1 MKKYLLLF
9 LLSFVI
15 PQGLQVIFAQE
26 QKTDSIWSLQKCIS
40 YALEHNI
47 SVQKLA
53 LTSETNKVNVEQ
65 AKAGRNPSLNA
76 SVGQTFSWSRP
87 LNNELKYDKYSGY
100 NNTDVAINSNVTLY
114 SGNKINNTIKQSDLT
129 FQAGEYDTETQKESI
144 SLNILSAYLQVLY
157 DEEEIKNSKQQIES
171 LSQQLTLAEARMKLG
186 AISRSDYLQVK
197 SELASEKQTLA
208 VNEGQ
213 LSTDKVSL
221 MQLMEFPV
229 TSTFEIIHPDFTAGI
244 IQQRIVDAKS
254 LYDTALVIKPQIKSA
269 ELNQKV
275 AEIGVDIAKASQY
288 PTLSLS
294 GSLGSG
300 YANSIPLSYGYQMG
314 NKISPSLGLT
324 LSIPISQNKEISSK
338 IQTAKIQTKQAELN
352 TENTK
357 NALRKSIEQ
366 ACVDVTSAEKKYEA
380 GNESYNAALES
391 AQVAAEK
398 YAQSLINSTDYLV
411 QKTNL
416 IKAENQLLQYKYNL
430 IFSYKTLDF
439 YLGKSL
445 AL

>member
-1 MKKYLLLF
+1 
-9 LLSFVI
+9 
-15 PQGLQVIFAQE
+15 
-26 QKTDSIWSLQKCIS
+26 
-40 YALEHNI
+40 
-47 SVQKLA
+47 
-53 LTSETNKVNVEQ
+53 
-65 AKAGRNPSLNA
+65 
-76 SVGQTFSWSRP
+76 
-87 LNNELKYDKYSGY
+87 
-100 NNTDVAINSNVTLY
+100 
-114 SGNKINNTIKQSDLT
+114 
-129 FQAGEYDTETQKESI
+129 

-157 DEEEIKNSKQQIES
+157 DEEQVKNSQQQIES
-171 LSQQLTLAEARMKLG
+171 LSQQLALAEARMKLG
-186 AISRSDYLQVK
+186 AISKSDYLQVK

-208 VNEGQ
+208 ENEGQ
-213 LSTDKVSL
+213 LSTDRVSL

-229 TSTFEIIHPDFTAGI
+229 SDVFEIAHPDFTANI
-244 IQQRIVDAKS
+244 IQKRLVDAKS
-254 LYDTALVIKPQIKSA
+254 LYDTSLVIKPQIKSA

-275 AEIGVDIAKASQY
+275 AEIGVDIAKANQY

-300 YANSIPLSYGYQMG
+300 YNNSTPLSYGYQMG
-314 NKISPSLGLT
+314 NKISPSIGLT

-338 IQTAKIQTKQAELN
+338 IQTAMIQTKQAELT

-366 ACVDVTSAEKKYEA
+366 ACVDVTSATKKYEA
-380 GNESYNAALES
+380 SNESYNAALES
-391 AQVAAEK
+391 SQVAAEK

-416 IKAENQLLQYKYNL
+416 IKAENQLLQSKYNL

-439 YLGKSL
+439 YLGKPL

>member
-9 LLSFVI
+9 LLCI
-15 PQGLQVIFAQE
+15 LTPYGIQTIFAQE
-26 QKTDSIWSLQKCIS
+26 QKKDSTWSLQKCIS

-53 LTSETNKVNVEQ
+53 LTSETNKVYAEQ
-65 AKAGRNPSLNA
+65 AKASKNPSLSA
-76 SVGQTFSWSRP
+76 SVGQSFSWNRP
-87 LNNELKYDKYSGY
+87 LNNDLKYGKYSGY
-100 NNTDVAINSNVTLY
+100 NNTNVEVNSNVTLY
-114 SGNKINNTIKQSDLT
+114 NGNKINNTIKQSDLT
-129 FQAGEYDTETQKESI
+129 FQAGEYDTQTQKEGI

-157 DEEEIKNSKQQIES
+157 DEEQVKNSQQQIES

-186 AISRSDYLQVK
+186 AISKSDYLQVK

-208 VNEGQ
+208 ENEGQ

-229 TSTFEIIHPDFTAGI
+229 SDVFEIAHPDFTANI
-244 IQQRIVDAKS
+244 IQKRLVDAKS
-254 LYDTALVIKPQIKSA
+254 MYDSALVIKPQIKSA

-275 AEIGVDIAKASQY
+275 AEIGVDIAKANQY
-288 PTLSLS
+288 PILSLS
-294 GSLGSG
+294 GSIGSG
-300 YANSIPLSYGYQMG
+300 YNNNTPLSYGYQMG
-314 NKISPSLGLT
+314 NKISPSIGLT

-338 IQTAKIQTKQAELN
+338 IQTARIQTKQAELT

-366 ACVDVTSAEKKYEA
+366 ACVDVTSASKKYEA
-380 GNESYNAALES
+380 SNESYNAALES
-391 AQVAAEK
+391 SQVAAEK

-416 IKAENQLLQYKYNL
+416 IKAENQLLQSKYNL

-439 YLGKSL
+439 YLGRPL

>member
-9 LLSFVI
+9 LLCVVT
-15 PQGLQVIFAQE
+15 PQGLQTVFAQE

-53 LTSETNKVNVEQ
+53 LTSETNKVYAEQ
-65 AKAGRNPSLNA
+65 AKASKNPSLSA
-76 SVGQTFSWSRP
+76 SVGQSFSWSKP
-87 LNNELKYDKYSGY
+87 LNNELKYGKYSGY
-100 NNTDVAINSNVTLY
+100 NNTNVEINSNVTLY
-114 SGNKINNTIKQSDLT
+114 NGNKINNTIKQSGLA
-129 FQAGEYDTETQKESI
+129 FQAGEYDTQTQKENI

-157 DEEEIKNSKQQIES
+157 DEEQIKNSQQQIES
-171 LSQQLTLAEARMKLG
+171 LSQQLTLAEARLKLE
-186 AISRSDYLQVK
+186 AISKSDYLQVK

-208 VNEGQ
+208 ENEGQ

-229 TSTFEIIHPDFTAGI
+229 SDVFEIAHPDFTASI
-244 IQQRIVDAKS
+244 IQKRRVDAKS

-275 AEIGVDIAKASQY
+275 AEIGVDIAKANQY

-300 YANSIPLSYGYQMG
+300 YNNNTPLSYGYQMG
-314 NKISPSLGLT
+314 NKISPSIGLT

-338 IQTAKIQTKQAELN
+338 IQTAMIQTKQAELT

-366 ACVDVTSAEKKYEA
+366 ACVDVTSASKKYEA
-380 GNESYNAALES
+380 SNESYNAALES
-391 AQVAAEK
+391 SQVAAEK

-416 IKAENQLLQYKYNL
+416 IKAENQLLQSKYNL

-439 YLGKSL
+439 YLGRPL

>member
-9 LLSFVI
+9 LLCVVT
-15 PQGLQVIFAQE
+15 PQGLQTVFAQE

-53 LTSETNKVNVEQ
+53 LTSETNKVYAEQ
-65 AKAGRNPSLNA
+65 AKASKNPSLSA
-76 SVGQTFSWSRP
+76 SVGQSFSWSKP
-87 LNNELKYDKYSGY
+87 LNNELKYGKYSGY
-100 NNTDVAINSNVTLY
+100 NNTNVEINSNVTLY
-114 SGNKINNTIKQSDLT
+114 NGNKINNTIKQSDLA
-129 FQAGEYDTETQKESI
+129 FQAGEYDTQTQKENI

-157 DEEEIKNSKQQIES
+157 DEEQIKNSQQQIES
-171 LSQQLTLAEARMKLG
+171 LSQQLTLAEARLKLE
-186 AISRSDYLQVK
+186 AISKSDYLQVK

-208 VNEGQ
+208 ENEGQ

-229 TSTFEIIHPDFTAGI
+229 SDVFEIAHPDFTASI
-244 IQQRIVDAKS
+244 IQKRLVDAKN

-275 AEIGVDIAKASQY
+275 AEIGVDIAKANQY

-300 YANSIPLSYGYQMG
+300 YNNNTPLSYGYQMG
-314 NKISPSLGLT
+314 NKISPSIGLT

-338 IQTAKIQTKQAELN
+338 IQTAMIQTKQAELT

-366 ACVDVTSAEKKYEA
+366 ACVDVTSASKKYEA
-380 GNESYNAALES
+380 SSESYNAALES
-391 AQVAAEK
+391 SQVAAEK

-416 IKAENQLLQYKYNL
+416 IKAENQLLQSKYNL

-439 YLGKSL
+439 YLGRPL